1 MVSLSSAF
9 LQVSIL
15 AIGFNIYRTMAVS
28 LLMEKLLSAENI
40 YPDFYFLAFWQI
52 LYDNMIA
59 VSVFFAFMKVLALT
73 PFLVLENSISKFII
87 NIHFYLATNELQ
99 RWG

>member
-1 MVSLSSAF
+1 
-9 LQVSIL
+9 
-15 AIGFNIYRTMAVS
+15 
-28 LLMEKLLSAENI
+28 MEKLLSAENV

-59 VSVFFAFMKVLALT
+59 VCVFFAFMKVLALT
-73 PFLVLENSISKFII
+73 PFLVLENRSVSKLII
-87 NIHFYLATNELQ
+87 NIHFYLVPNELQ